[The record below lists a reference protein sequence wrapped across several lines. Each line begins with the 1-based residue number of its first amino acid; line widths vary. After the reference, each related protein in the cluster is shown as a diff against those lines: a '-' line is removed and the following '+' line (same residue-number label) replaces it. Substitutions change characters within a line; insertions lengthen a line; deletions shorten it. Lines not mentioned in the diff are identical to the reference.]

1 VKSMMGIE
9 CPTGSHIPTLTA
21 AIEALTPGSLVIE
34 HGAGLYSTPLLANLR
49 KDIRVA
55 CYEAHPGWSEWAR
68 WVYSMSGRPVAVVA
82 SYKRLVSQLPEASVL
97 FVDGPALERGPL
109 VRSALHAKVPT
120 IICHDTHQGDWAA
133 YELKEEYFTWGGYSV
148 RHFAE
153 DTYRTTLWTRTP

>member
-1 VKSMMGIE
+1 MMGIE

-21 AIEALTPGSLVIE
+21 AIEALTPDSLVIE

-49 KDIRVA
+49 ADIRIA
-55 CYEAHPGWSEWAR
+55 CYESHPNWSEWAR
-68 WVYSMSGRPVAVVA
+68 WIYDMAGRPVEMIA
-82 SYKRLVSQLPEASVL
+82 SLKRLLSRLHETSIL

-120 IICHDTHQGDWAA
+120 IICHDTHQGDWDA
-133 YELKEEYFTWGGYSV
+133 YELKEKYFIWHGYTV

-153 DTYRTTLWTRTP
+153 DTHRTTMWTLNP